1 MSSGRLFRSDCLSAF
16 MMRSFSVRHRSH
28 LFDSLVYG
36 CAWLAMDHL
45 MVWGVLFRFR
55 LQMNLDSSVLFWY
68 LSCRKDWRWLLYLNL
83 NGGSVRPI

>member
-36 CAWLAMDHL
+36 CAWLAMYIATL
-45 MVWGVLFRFR
+45 RIVSGV
-55 LQMNLDSSVLFWY
+55 S
-68 LSCRKDWRWLLYLNL
+68 LNCTFQFQ
-83 NGGSVRPI
+83 